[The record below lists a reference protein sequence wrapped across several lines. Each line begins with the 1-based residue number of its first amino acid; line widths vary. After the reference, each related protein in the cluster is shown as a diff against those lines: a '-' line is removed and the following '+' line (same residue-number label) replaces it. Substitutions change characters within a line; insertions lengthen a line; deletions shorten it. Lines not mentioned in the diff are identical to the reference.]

1 LKKSTVSTETFTN
14 IHAETD
20 KGLLHLPP
28 LPLAYTAP
36 MPKGKSSR
44 CQIVPPWGKFHSTTE
59 KVPFHHDGTKLSPCR
74 NNIAPAI
81 AGTHH
86 PDNRLWA
93 QPAGYVPNILTFA
106 HVIFFVHAAF

>member
-1 LKKSTVSTETFTN
+1 MLKQTRDCS
-14 IHAETD
+14 IYRPCR
-20 KGLLHLPP
+20 LHI
-28 LPLAYTAP
+28 LPLC
-36 MPKGKSSR
+36 PKGKAADAKSFHHGVNF
-44 CQIVPPWGKFHSTTE
+44 IPPWGKFHSTTE